1 MDPIY
6 LLKETGLFEECK
18 TVLDVGARNGGISSR
33 LVELGRQV
41 DAIDVKS
48 PAAEIAGVTF
58 EAISVEDFLLKNTK
72 QYDLV
77 IARHMLHY
85 LDNPKAVIAGLN
97 NISGIFFFTCFGPQ
111 DDWADKVT
119 VLSHDEVLSL
129 FKPESVKHHSEAFQY
144 GKTYAGDTKYW
155 HINTFVI
162 DNSEFPRKDLGLVID
177 D

>member
-77 IARHMLHY
+77 IARHVLHY
-85 LDNPKAVIAGLN
+85 LDNPKR
-97 NISGIFFFTCFGPQ
+97 
-111 DDWADKVT
+111 
-119 VLSHDEVLSL
+119 SHCR
-129 FKPESVKHHSEAFQY
+129 FK
-144 GKTYAGDTKYW
+144 
-155 HINTFVI
+155 
-162 DNSEFPRKDLGLVID
+162 
-177 D
+177 